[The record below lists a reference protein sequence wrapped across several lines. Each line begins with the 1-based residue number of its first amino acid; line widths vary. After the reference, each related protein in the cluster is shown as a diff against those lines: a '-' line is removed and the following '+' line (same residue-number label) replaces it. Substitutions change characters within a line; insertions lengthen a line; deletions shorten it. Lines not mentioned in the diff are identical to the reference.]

1 MILSNL
7 CSLMEAAI
15 LSITPSQLAELRQR
29 SPKAGQICQSLKRDI
44 DKPIAVILIIN
55 TAAHTIGAAVAGGA
69 SRQPSAASTWGCFR
83 SCSHC

>member
-44 DKPIAVILIIN
+44 DN
-55 TAAHTIGAAVAGGA
+55 R
-69 SRQPSAASTWGCFR
+69 SR
-83 SCSHC
+83 